1 MLQDMLDSYWQSTV
15 RRAFVTRKKRREK
28 KRNGKEDISLFE
40 TKDRLYDLPA
50 ERGPAYQQDGLIRMF
65 VRKGKDGV
73 LMLVF
78 SKLLVVFEREL
89 QYACPTNQ
97 HGETFTRVKVSV
109 PARHKG
115 LMMAAQSILLE
126 ELYRVLTSVKFIL
139 SLQFAA
145 PPALPAS

>member
-15 RRAFVTRKKRREK
+15 RRAFVTRKKRNGK
-28 KRNGKEDISLFE
+28 KKNGKEDISLFE

-73 LMLVF
+73 LMLVEVF

-109 PARHKG
+109 PARRKG

-126 ELYRVLTSVKFIL
+126 ELYRVLTSVKFML
-139 SLQFAA
+139 SICSS
-145 PPALPAS
+145 PALPAS

>member
-15 RRAFVTRKKRREK
+15 RRAFVTRKKR
-28 KRNGKEDISLFE
+28 NGKKERKRRVYVSFK

-126 ELYRVLTSVKFIL
+126 ELYRVLTSVKFML
-139 SLQFAA
+139 STICSS
-145 PPALPAS
+145 PALPAS